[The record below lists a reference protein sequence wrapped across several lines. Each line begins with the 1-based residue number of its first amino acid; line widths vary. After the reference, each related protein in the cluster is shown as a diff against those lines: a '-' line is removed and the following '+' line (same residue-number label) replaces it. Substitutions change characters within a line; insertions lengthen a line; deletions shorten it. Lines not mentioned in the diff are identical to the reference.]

1 LEGFSFQAGLY
12 VCEKEIDSMNY
23 KKVCIDRKC
32 EECGT
37 HKLNEKLLPF
47 QNFIYDN
54 IKWVSWERTKYKNS
68 AGKYIYYFWCFLLI
82 FLFSLPVLIPICC
95 LYLIYFV

>member
-47 QNFIYDN
+47 QNFFYDN
-54 IKWVSWERTKYKNS
+54 IKWAVHAVNFFFT
-68 AGKYIYYFWCFLLI
+68 YIKSSLKAKTFQGCFLPSFNSFGKAVSEEKI
-82 FLFSLPVLIPICC
+82 FF
-95 LYLIYFV
+95 